1 MQKPLEG
8 IKVVELGVVLAAPY
22 CGLLLSDL
30 GADVIKIESPEGD
43 ETRGYLPFVGDTGFS
58 AFTAAINRSK
68 RSISLDLKN
77 PEAVQ
82 AYLKICAGA
91 DVVLENFRPGVSERL
106 GVGPD
111 AVKAVNPDIVYCAI
125 SGFGHKGPRAKD
137 AAMDFFIQAFSGQ
150 MSMIGEE
157 GSPSARIGGPM
168 MDITASLHG
177 ALGIVSALFRRGKTG
192 DGALV
197 QTSLLEG
204 QIACLSYM
212 WPAMQATGKPPGKMG
227 RGHPNFCPYQTFQ
240 AKDADVAI
248 ACLNDRM
255 FRNLAKTI
263 GQPELADDPNFATN
277 AKRVEHRAQTEAI
290 VEAYVSVRSAA
301 EVAEALRENGVPA
314 TPVNTLDKVRDDPQI
329 EALGGMLTVD
339 QPGVGKIELAHQALW
354 FDGER
359 AEAEGPA
366 PRLGEHGRDVLQEA
380 GLSEDAIS
388 ALVSNGAVLN
398 VK

>member
-8 IKVVELGVVLAAPY
+8 IKVVELGIVLAAPY

-30 GADVIKIESPEGD
+30 GADVIKVESPDGD
-43 ETRGYLPFVGDTGFS
+43 ETRRYLPFVEGSDFS

-77 PEAVQ
+77 PEAVN
-82 AYLKICAGA
+82 AYLRICEDA
-91 DVVLENFRPGVSERL
+91 DVVLENFRPGVSDRL
-106 GVGPD
+106 GVGPE
-111 AVKAVNPDIVYCAI
+111 AVKAINPDVIYCAI
-125 SGFGHKGPRAKD
+125 SGFGHKGPRAGD
-137 AAMDFFIQAFSGQ
+137 PAMDFFIQAFSGQ
-150 MSMIGEE
+150 MSMIGHED
-157 GSPSARIGGPM
+157 GPVARIGGPM

-177 ALGIVSALFRRGKTG
+177 ALGIVSALFKHNRTGKG
-192 DGALV
+192 SLV

-204 QIACLSYM
+204 QIASLSYM

-227 RGHPNFCPYQTFQ
+227 RGHPNFCPYQTFE

-255 FRNLAKTI
+255 FRNLAVTI
-263 GQPELADDPNFATN
+263 GQPGLADDPNFATN
-277 AKRVEHRAQTEAI
+277 AKRVENRPETEAI
-290 VEAYVSVRSAA
+290 VEAYVSSRTAQ
-301 EVAEALRENGVPA
+301 EVADAMRANGVPA
-314 TPVNTLDKVRDDPQI
+314 TPVNTLDKVKADPQV

-366 PRLGEHGRDVLQEA
+366 PKLGEHGVEVLAEA
-380 GLSEDAIS
+380 GFDNADIDALKS
-388 ALVSNGAVLN
+388 AGALIES
-398 VK
+398 

>member
-8 IKVVELGVVLAAPY
+8 IKVVELGIVLAAPY

-30 GADVIKIESPEGD
+30 GADVIKVESPDGD
-43 ETRGYLPFVGDTGFS
+43 ETRRYLPFVEGSDFS

-77 PEAVQ
+77 PEAVN
-82 AYLKICAGA
+82 AYLRVCEDA
-91 DVVLENFRPGVSERL
+91 DVVLENFRPGVSDRL
-106 GVGPD
+106 GVGPE
-111 AVKAVNPDIVYCAI
+111 AVKAINPDVIYCAI
-125 SGFGHKGPRAKD
+125 SGFGHKGPRAGD
-137 AAMDFFIQAFSGQ
+137 PAMDFFIQAFSGQ
-150 MSMIGEE
+150 MSMIGHED
-157 GSPSARIGGPM
+157 GPVARIGGPM

-177 ALGIVSALFRRGKTG
+177 ALGIVSALFKHNRTGKG
-192 DGALV
+192 SLV

-204 QIACLSYM
+204 QIASLSYM

-227 RGHPNFCPYQTFQ
+227 RGHPNFCPYQTFE

-255 FRNLAKTI
+255 FRNLAVTI

-277 AKRVEHRAQTEAI
+277 AKRVENRPETEAI
-290 VEAYVSVRSAA
+290 VEAYVSSRTAQ
-301 EVAEALRENGVPA
+301 EVADAMRANGVPA
-314 TPVNTLDKVRDDPQI
+314 TPVNTLDKVKADPQV

-366 PRLGEHGRDVLQEA
+366 PKLGEHGVEVLAEA
-380 GLSEDAIS
+380 GFDSAEIDALKS
-388 ALVSNGAVLN
+388 AGALIES
-398 VK
+398 

>member
-8 IKVVELGVVLAAPY
+8 IKVVELGIVLAAPY

-30 GADVIKIESPEGD
+30 GADVIKVESPDGD
-43 ETRGYLPFVGDTGFS
+43 ETRRYLPFVEGSDFS

-77 PEAVQ
+77 PEAVN
-82 AYLKICAGA
+82 AYLRICEDA
-91 DVVLENFRPGVSERL
+91 DVVLENFRPGVSDRL
-106 GVGPD
+106 GVGPE
-111 AVKAVNPDIVYCAI
+111 AVKAINPNVIYCAI
-125 SGFGHKGPRAKD
+125 SGFGHKGPRAGD
-137 AAMDFFIQAFSGQ
+137 PAMDFFIQAFSGQ
-150 MSMIGEE
+150 MSMIGHED
-157 GSPSARIGGPM
+157 GPVARIGGPM

-177 ALGIVSALFRRGKTG
+177 ALGIVSALFKHNRTGKG
-192 DGALV
+192 SLV

-204 QIACLSYM
+204 QIASLSYM

-227 RGHPNFCPYQTFQ
+227 RGHPNFCPYQTFE

-255 FRNLAKTI
+255 FRNLAVTI
-263 GQPELADDPNFATN
+263 DQPELADDPNFATN
-277 AKRVEHRAQTEAI
+277 AKRVENRPETEAI
-290 VEAYVSVRSAA
+290 VEAYVSSRTAQ
-301 EVAEALRENGVPA
+301 EVADAMRANGVPA
-314 TPVNTLDKVRDDPQI
+314 TPVNTLDKVKADPQV

-339 QPGVGKIELAHQALW
+339 QPGVGEIELAHQALW

-366 PRLGEHGRDVLQEA
+366 PKLGEHGVEVLAEA
-380 GLSEDAIS
+380 GFDSAEIDALKS
-388 ALVSNGAVLN
+388 AGALIES
-398 VK
+398 

>member
-8 IKVVELGVVLAAPY
+8 IKVVELGIVLAAPY

-30 GADVIKIESPEGD
+30 GADVIKVESPDGD
-43 ETRGYLPFVGDTGFS
+43 ETRRYLPFVEGSDFS

-77 PEAVQ
+77 PEAVN
-82 AYLKICAGA
+82 AYLRICEDA
-91 DVVLENFRPGVSERL
+91 DVVLENFRPGVSDRL
-106 GVGPD
+106 GVGPE
-111 AVKAVNPDIVYCAI
+111 AVEAINPDVIYCAI
-125 SGFGHKGPRAKD
+125 SGFGHKGPRAGD
-137 AAMDFFIQAFSGQ
+137 PAMDFFIQAFSGQ
-150 MSMIGEE
+150 MSMIGHED
-157 GSPSARIGGPM
+157 GPVARIGGPM

-177 ALGIVSALFRRGKTG
+177 ALGIVSALFKHNRTGKG
-192 DGALV
+192 SLV

-204 QIACLSYM
+204 QIASLSYM
-212 WPAMQATGKPPGKMG
+212 WPAMQTTGKPPGKMG
-227 RGHPNFCPYQTFQ
+227 RGHPNFCPYQTFE

-255 FRNLAKTI
+255 FRNLAVTI

-277 AKRVEHRAQTEAI
+277 AKRVENRPETEAI
-290 VEAYVSVRSAA
+290 VEAYVSSRTAQ
-301 EVAEALRENGVPA
+301 EVADAMRANGVPA
-314 TPVNTLDKVRDDPQI
+314 TPVNTLDKVKADPQV

-339 QPGVGKIELAHQALW
+339 QPGVGEIELAHQALW

-366 PRLGEHGRDVLQEA
+366 PKLGEHGVEVLAEA
-380 GLSEDAIS
+380 GFDNADIDALKS
-388 ALVSNGAVLN
+388 AGALIES
-398 VK
+398 

>member
-8 IKVVELGVVLAAPY
+8 IKVVELGIVLAAPY

-30 GADVIKIESPEGD
+30 GADVIKVESPDGD
-43 ETRGYLPFVGDTGFS
+43 ETRRYLPFVEGSDFS

-77 PEAVQ
+77 PEAVN
-82 AYLKICAGA
+82 AYLRICEDA
-91 DVVLENFRPGVSERL
+91 DVVLENFRPGVSDRL
-106 GVGPD
+106 GVGPE
-111 AVKAVNPDIVYCAI
+111 AVKAINPDVIYCAI
-125 SGFGHKGPRAKD
+125 SGFGHKGPRAGD
-137 AAMDFFIQAFSGQ
+137 PARDFFIQAFSGQ
-150 MSMIGEE
+150 MSMIGHED
-157 GSPSARIGGPM
+157 GPVARIGGPM

-177 ALGIVSALFRRGKTG
+177 ALGIVSALFKHNRTGKG
-192 DGALV
+192 SLV

-204 QIACLSYM
+204 QIASLSYM

-227 RGHPNFCPYQTFQ
+227 RGHPNFCPYQTFE

-255 FRNLAKTI
+255 FRNLAVTI

-277 AKRVEHRAQTEAI
+277 AKRVENRPETEAI
-290 VEAYVSVRSAA
+290 VEAYVSSRTAQ
-301 EVAEALRENGVPA
+301 EVADAMRANGVPA
-314 TPVNTLDKVRDDPQI
+314 TPVNTLDKVKADPQV

-339 QPGVGKIELAHQALW
+339 QPGIGKIELAHQALW

-366 PRLGEHGRDVLQEA
+366 PKLGEHGVEVLAEA
-380 GLSEDAIS
+380 GFDSAEIDALKS
-388 ALVSNGAVLN
+388 AGALIES
-398 VK
+398 

>member
-8 IKVVELGVVLAAPY
+8 IKVVELGIVLAAPY

-30 GADVIKIESPEGD
+30 GADVIKVESPDGD
-43 ETRGYLPFVGDTGFS
+43 ETRRYLPFVEGSDFS

-77 PEAVQ
+77 PEAVN
-82 AYLKICAGA
+82 AYLRICEDA
-91 DVVLENFRPGVSERL
+91 DVVLENFRPGVSDRL
-106 GVGPD
+106 GVGPE
-111 AVKAVNPDIVYCAI
+111 AVTAVNPDVIYCAI
-125 SGFGHKGPRAKD
+125 SGFGHKGPRAGD
-137 AAMDFFIQAFSGQ
+137 PAMDFFIQAFSGQ
-150 MSMIGEE
+150 MSMIGHED
-157 GSPSARIGGPM
+157 GPVARIGGPM

-177 ALGIVSALFRRGKTG
+177 ALGIVSALFKHNRTGKG
-192 DGALV
+192 SLV

-204 QIACLSYM
+204 QIASLSYM

-227 RGHPNFCPYQTFQ
+227 RGHPNFCPYQTFE

-255 FRNLAKTI
+255 FRNLAVTI

-277 AKRVEHRAQTEAI
+277 AKRVENRPETEAI
-290 VEAYVSVRSAA
+290 VEAYVSSRTAQ
-301 EVAEALRENGVPA
+301 EVADAMRANGVPA
-314 TPVNTLDKVRDDPQI
+314 TPVNTLDKVKADPQV

-339 QPGVGKIELAHQALW
+339 QPGVGEIELAHQALW

-359 AEAEGPA
+359 AEAKGPA
-366 PRLGEHGRDVLQEA
+366 PKLGEHGVEVLAEA
-380 GLSEDAIS
+380 GFHSAEIDALKS
-388 ALVSNGAVLN
+388 AGALIES
-398 VK
+398 

>member
-8 IKVVELGVVLAAPY
+8 IKVVELGIVLAAPY

-30 GADVIKIESPEGD
+30 GADVIKVESPDGD
-43 ETRGYLPFVGDTGFS
+43 ETRRYLPFVEGSDFS

-77 PEAVQ
+77 PEAVN
-82 AYLKICAGA
+82 AYLRICEDA
-91 DVVLENFRPGVSERL
+91 DVVLENFRPGVSDRL
-106 GVGPD
+106 GVGPE
-111 AVKAVNPDIVYCAI
+111 AVKAINPDVIYCAI
-125 SGFGHKGPRAKD
+125 SGFGHKGPRAGD
-137 AAMDFFIQAFSGQ
+137 PAMDFFIQAFSGQ
-150 MSMIGEE
+150 MSMIGHED
-157 GSPSARIGGPM
+157 GPVARIGGPM

-177 ALGIVSALFRRGKTG
+177 ALGIVSALFKHNRTGKG
-192 DGALV
+192 SLV

-204 QIACLSYM
+204 QIASLSYM

-227 RGHPNFCPYQTFQ
+227 RGHPNFCPYQTFE

-255 FRNLAKTI
+255 FRNLAVTI

-277 AKRVEHRAQTEAI
+277 AKRVENRPETEAI
-290 VEAYVSVRSAA
+290 VEAYVSSRTAQ
-301 EVAEALRENGVPA
+301 EVADAMRANGVPA
-314 TPVNTLDKVRDDPQI
+314 TPVNTLDKVKADPQF

-366 PRLGEHGRDVLQEA
+366 PKLGEHGVEVLAEA
-380 GLSEDAIS
+380 GFDSAEIDALKS
-388 ALVSNGAVLN
+388 AGALIES
-398 VK
+398 

>member
-8 IKVVELGVVLAAPY
+8 IKVVELGIVLAAPY

-30 GADVIKIESPEGD
+30 GADVIKVESPDGD
-43 ETRGYLPFVGDTGFS
+43 ETRRYLPFVEGSDFS

-77 PEAVQ
+77 PEAVN
-82 AYLKICAGA
+82 AYLRICEDA
-91 DVVLENFRPGVSERL
+91 DVVLENFRPGVSDRL
-106 GVGPD
+106 GVGPE
-111 AVKAVNPDIVYCAI
+111 AVKAINPDVIYCAI
-125 SGFGHKGPRAKD
+125 SGFGHKGPRAGD
-137 AAMDFFIQAFSGQ
+137 PAMDFFIQAFSGQ
-150 MSMIGEE
+150 MSMIGHED
-157 GSPSARIGGPM
+157 GPVARIGGPM

-177 ALGIVSALFRRGKTG
+177 ALGIVSALFKHNRTGKG
-192 DGALV
+192 SLV

-204 QIACLSYM
+204 QIASLSYM

-227 RGHPNFCPYQTFQ
+227 RGHPNFCPYQTFE

-255 FRNLAKTI
+255 FRNLAVTI

-277 AKRVEHRAQTEAI
+277 AKRVENRPETEAI
-290 VEAYVSVRSAA
+290 VEAYVSSRTAQ
-301 EVAEALRENGVPA
+301 EVADAMRANGVPA
-314 TPVNTLDKVRDDPQI
+314 TPVNTLDKVKADPQV
-329 EALGGMLTVD
+329 EALGGMLTVN

-366 PRLGEHGRDVLQEA
+366 PKLGEHGVEVLAEA
-380 GLSEDAIS
+380 GFDSAEIDALKS
-388 ALVSNGAVLN
+388 AGALIES
-398 VK
+398 

>member
-8 IKVVELGVVLAAPY
+8 IKVVELGIVLAAPY

-30 GADVIKIESPEGD
+30 GADVIKVESPDGD
-43 ETRGYLPFVGDTGFS
+43 ETRRYLPFVEGSDFS

-77 PEAVQ
+77 PEAVN
-82 AYLKICAGA
+82 AYLRICKDA
-91 DVVLENFRPGVSERL
+91 DVVLENFRPGVSDRL
-106 GVGPD
+106 GVGPE
-111 AVKAVNPDIVYCAI
+111 AVTAVNPDVIYCAI
-125 SGFGHKGPRAKD
+125 SGFGHKGPRAGD
-137 AAMDFFIQAFSGQ
+137 PAMDFFIQAFSGQ
-150 MSMIGEE
+150 MSMIGHED
-157 GSPSARIGGPM
+157 GPVARIGGPM

-177 ALGIVSALFRRGKTG
+177 ALGIVSALFKHNRTGKG
-192 DGALV
+192 SLV

-204 QIACLSYM
+204 QIASLSYM

-227 RGHPNFCPYQTFQ
+227 RGHPNFCPYQTFE

-255 FRNLAKTI
+255 FRNLAVTI

-277 AKRVEHRAQTEAI
+277 AKRVENRPETEAI
-290 VEAYVSVRSAA
+290 VEAYVSSRTAQ
-301 EVAEALRENGVPA
+301 EVADAMRANGVPA
-314 TPVNTLDKVRDDPQI
+314 TPVNTLDKVKADPQV

-366 PRLGEHGRDVLQEA
+366 PKLGEHGVEVLAEA
-380 GLSEDAIS
+380 GFDSAEIDALKS
-388 ALVSNGAVLN
+388 AGALIES
-398 VK
+398 

>member
-30 GADVIKIESPEGD
+30 GAEVIKVESPEGD
-43 ETRGYLPFVGDTGFS
+43 ETRRYLPFIGDTNFS

-77 PEAVQ
+77 PDAVK
-82 AYLKICAGA
+82 AYLKICENA
-91 DVVLENFRPGVSERL
+91 DVVLENFRPSVSDRL
-106 GVGPD
+106 GVGPA
-111 AVKAVNPDIVYCAI
+111 AVKAVNPDVIYCAI
-125 SGFGHKGPRAKD
+125 SGFGHKGPRANEP
-137 AAMDFFIQAFSGQ
+137 AMDFFIQAFSGQ
-150 MSMIGEE
+150 MSMIGHE
-157 GSPSARIGGPM
+157 GGPPARIGGPM

-177 ALGIVSALFRRGKTG
+177 ALGIVSALFKHGKTG
-192 DGALV
+192 AGSLV

-204 QIACLSYM
+204 QIASLCYM
-212 WPAMQATGKPPGKMG
+212 WPAMQETGMPPGRMG
-227 RGHPNFCPYQTFQ
+227 QGHPNFCPYQTFE

-255 FRNLAKTI
+255 FKNLAIAI

-277 AKRVEHRAQTEAI
+277 AKRVENRPETEAI
-290 VEAYVSVRSAA
+290 VEAYVSVRTAQ
-301 EVAEALRENGVPA
+301 EVADAMRENGVPA
-314 TPVNTLDKVRDDPQI
+314 TPVNTLDRVRDDPQI

-366 PRLGEHGRDVLQEA
+366 PRLGEHSRAVLTEA
-380 GLSEDAIS
+380 GLTELEINSLFS
-388 ALVSNGAVLN
+388 NNALIET
-398 VK
+398 

>member
-8 IKVVELGVVLAAPY
+8 IKVVELGIVLAAPY

-30 GADVIKIESPEGD
+30 GADVIKVESPDGD
-43 ETRGYLPFVGDTGFS
+43 ETRRYLPFVEGSDFS

-77 PEAVQ
+77 PEAVN
-82 AYLKICAGA
+82 AYLRICEDA
-91 DVVLENFRPGVSERL
+91 DVVLENFRPGVSDRL
-106 GVGPD
+106 GVGPE
-111 AVKAVNPDIVYCAI
+111 AVKAINPDVIYCAI
-125 SGFGHKGPRAKD
+125 SGFGHKGPRAGD
-137 AAMDFFIQAFSGQ
+137 PAMDFFIQAFSGQ
-150 MSMIGEE
+150 MSMIGHED
-157 GSPSARIGGPM
+157 GPVARIGGPM

-177 ALGIVSALFRRGKTG
+177 ALGIVSALFKHNRTGKG
-192 DGALV
+192 SLV

-204 QIACLSYM
+204 QIASLSYM

-227 RGHPNFCPYQTFQ
+227 RGHPNFCPYQTFE

-255 FRNLAKTI
+255 FRNLAVTI
-263 GQPELADDPNFATN
+263 GQPEMADDPNFATN
-277 AKRVEHRAQTEAI
+277 AKRVENRPETEAI
-290 VEAYVSVRSAA
+290 VEAYVSSRTAQ
-301 EVAEALRENGVPA
+301 EVADAMRANGVPA
-314 TPVNTLDKVRDDPQI
+314 TPVNTLDKVKADPQV

-339 QPGVGKIELAHQALW
+339 QPGVGEIELAHQALW

-366 PRLGEHGRDVLQEA
+366 PKLGEHGVEVLAEA
-380 GLSEDAIS
+380 GFDSAEIDALKS
-388 ALVSNGAVLN
+388 AGALIES
-398 VK
+398 

>member
-8 IKVVELGVVLAAPY
+8 IKVVELGIVLAAPY

-30 GADVIKIESPEGD
+30 GADVIKVESPDGD
-43 ETRGYLPFVGDTGFS
+43 ETRRYLPFVEGSDFS

-77 PEAVQ
+77 PEAVN
-82 AYLKICAGA
+82 AYLHICEDA
-91 DVVLENFRPGVSERL
+91 DVVLENFRPGVSDRL
-106 GVGPD
+106 GVGPE
-111 AVKAVNPDIVYCAI
+111 AVEAINPDVIYCAI
-125 SGFGHKGPRAKD
+125 SGFGHKGPRAGD
-137 AAMDFFIQAFSGQ
+137 PAMDFFIQAFSGQ
-150 MSMIGEE
+150 MSMIGHED
-157 GSPSARIGGPM
+157 GPVARIGGPM

-177 ALGIVSALFRRGKTG
+177 ALGIVSALFKHNRTGKG
-192 DGALV
+192 SLV

-204 QIACLSYM
+204 QIASLSYM

-227 RGHPNFCPYQTFQ
+227 RGHPNFCPYQTFE

-255 FRNLAKTI
+255 FRNLAITI

-277 AKRVEHRAQTEAI
+277 AKRVENRPETEAI
-290 VEAYVSVRSAA
+290 VEAYVSSRTAQ
-301 EVAEALRENGVPA
+301 EVADAMRANGVPA
-314 TPVNTLDKVRDDPQI
+314 TPVNTLDKVKADPQV

-339 QPGVGKIELAHQALW
+339 QPGVGEIELAHQALW

-366 PRLGEHGRDVLQEA
+366 PKLGEHGVEVLAEA
-380 GLSEDAIS
+380 GFDSAEIDALKS
-388 ALVSNGAVLN
+388 TGALIAS
-398 VK
+398 

>member
-8 IKVVELGVVLAAPY
+8 IKVVELGIVLAAPY

-30 GADVIKIESPEGD
+30 GADVIKVESPDGD
-43 ETRGYLPFVGDTGFS
+43 ETRRYLPFVEGSDFS

-77 PEAVQ
+77 PEAVN
-82 AYLKICAGA
+82 AYLRICKDA
-91 DVVLENFRPGVSERL
+91 DVVLENFRPGVSDRL
-106 GVGPD
+106 GVGPE
-111 AVKAVNPDIVYCAI
+111 AVTAVNPDVIYCAI
-125 SGFGHKGPRAKD
+125 SGFGHKGPRAGD
-137 AAMDFFIQAFSGQ
+137 PAMDFFIQAFSGQ
-150 MSMIGEE
+150 MSMIGHED
-157 GSPSARIGGPM
+157 GPVARIGGPM

-177 ALGIVSALFRRGKTG
+177 ALGIVSALFKHNRTGKG
-192 DGALV
+192 SLV

-204 QIACLSYM
+204 QIASLSYM

-227 RGHPNFCPYQTFQ
+227 RGHPNFCPYQTFE

-255 FRNLAKTI
+255 FRNLAVTI

-277 AKRVEHRAQTEAI
+277 AKRVENRPETEAI
-290 VEAYVSVRSAA
+290 VEAYVSSRTAQ
-301 EVAEALRENGVPA
+301 EVADAMRANGVPA
-314 TPVNTLDKVRDDPQI
+314 TPVNTLDKVKADPQV

-339 QPGVGKIELAHQALW
+339 QPGVGEIELAHQALW

-359 AEAEGPA
+359 AEAKGPA
-366 PRLGEHGRDVLQEA
+366 PKLGEHGVEVLAEA
-380 GLSEDAIS
+380 GFHSAEIDALKS
-388 ALVSNGAVLN
+388 AGALIES
-398 VK
+398 

>member
-8 IKVVELGVVLAAPY
+8 IKVVELGIVLAAPY

-30 GADVIKIESPEGD
+30 GADVIKVESPDGD
-43 ETRGYLPFVGDTGFS
+43 ETRRYLPFVEGSDFS

-77 PEAVQ
+77 PEAVN
-82 AYLKICAGA
+82 AYLRICKDA
-91 DVVLENFRPGVSERL
+91 DVVLENFRPGVSDRL
-106 GVGPD
+106 GVGPE
-111 AVKAVNPDIVYCAI
+111 AVKAINPDVIYCAI
-125 SGFGHKGPRAKD
+125 SGFGHKGPRAGD
-137 AAMDFFIQAFSGQ
+137 PAMDFFIQAFSGQ
-150 MSMIGEE
+150 MSMIGHED
-157 GSPSARIGGPM
+157 GPVARIGGPM

-177 ALGIVSALFRRGKTG
+177 ALGIVSALFKHNRTGKG
-192 DGALV
+192 SLV

-204 QIACLSYM
+204 QIASLSYM

-227 RGHPNFCPYQTFQ
+227 RGHPNFCPYQTFE

-255 FRNLAKTI
+255 FRNLAVTI

-277 AKRVEHRAQTEAI
+277 AKRVENRPETEAI
-290 VEAYVSVRSAA
+290 VKAYVSSRTAQ
-301 EVAEALRENGVPA
+301 EVADAMRANGVPA
-314 TPVNTLDKVRDDPQI
+314 TPVNTLDKVKADPQV

-339 QPGVGKIELAHQALW
+339 QPGVGEIELAHQALW

-366 PRLGEHGRDVLQEA
+366 PKLGEHGVEVLAEA
-380 GLSEDAIS
+380 GFDSAKIDALKS
-388 ALVSNGAVLN
+388 AGALIES
-398 VK
+398 

>member
-8 IKVVELGVVLAAPY
+8 IKVVELGIVLAAPY

-30 GADVIKIESPEGD
+30 GADVIKVESPDGD
-43 ETRGYLPFVGDTGFS
+43 ETRRYLPFVEGSDFS

-77 PEAVQ
+77 PEAVN
-82 AYLKICAGA
+82 AYLQICEDA
-91 DVVLENFRPGVSERL
+91 DVVLENFRPGVSDRL
-106 GVGPD
+106 GVGPE
-111 AVKAVNPDIVYCAI
+111 AVKAINPDVIYCAI
-125 SGFGHKGPRAKD
+125 SGFGHKGPRAGD
-137 AAMDFFIQAFSGQ
+137 PAMDVFIQAFSGQ
-150 MSMIGEE
+150 MSMIGHED
-157 GSPSARIGGPM
+157 GPVARIGGPM

-177 ALGIVSALFRRGKTG
+177 ALGIVSALFKHNRTGKG
-192 DGALV
+192 SLV

-204 QIACLSYM
+204 QIASLSYM

-227 RGHPNFCPYQTFQ
+227 RGHPNFCPYQTFE

-255 FRNLAKTI
+255 FRNLAITI

-277 AKRVEHRAQTEAI
+277 AKRVENRPETEAI
-290 VEAYVSVRSAA
+290 VEAYVSSRTAQ
-301 EVAEALRENGVPA
+301 EVADAMRANGVPA
-314 TPVNTLDKVRDDPQI
+314 TPVNTLDKVKADPQV

-339 QPGVGKIELAHQALW
+339 QPGVGEIELAHQALW

-366 PRLGEHGRDVLQEA
+366 PKLGEHGVEVLAEA
-380 GLSEDAIS
+380 GFDSAEIDALKS
-388 ALVSNGAVLN
+388 AGALIES
-398 VK
+398 

>member
-30 GADVIKIESPEGD
+30 GAEVIKVESPEGD
-43 ETRGYLPFVGDTGFS
+43 ETRRYLPFVGDTGFS

-77 PEAVQ
+77 PDAVK
-82 AYLKICAGA
+82 AYLKICEDA
-91 DVVLENFRPGVSERL
+91 DVVLENFRPSVSDRL
-106 GVGPD
+106 GVGPE
-111 AVKAVNPDIVYCAI
+111 AVKAVNPDVIYCAI
-125 SGFGHKGPRAKD
+125 SGFGHKGPRANEP
-137 AAMDFFIQAFSGQ
+137 AMDFFIQAFSGQ
-150 MSMIGEE
+150 MSMIGHE
-157 GSPSARIGGPM
+157 GGPPARIGGPM

-177 ALGIVSALFRRGKTG
+177 ALGIVSALFKHGKTG
-192 DGALV
+192 KGSLV

-204 QIACLSYM
+204 QIASLCYM
-212 WPAMQATGKPPGKMG
+212 WPAMQATGVPPGRMG
-227 RGHPNFCPYQTFQ
+227 RGHPNFCPYQTFE

-255 FRNLAKTI
+255 FKNLAITI

-277 AKRVEHRAQTEAI
+277 AKRVENRPETEAI
-290 VEAYVSVRSAA
+290 VEAYVSVRTAQ

-314 TPVNTLDKVRDDPQI
+314 TPVNTLDRVRDDPQI

-366 PRLGEHGRDVLQEA
+366 PRLGEHSRAVLAEA
-380 GLSEDAIS
+380 GLTELEINSLLDNK
-388 ALVSNGAVLN
+388 ALIET
-398 VK
+398 

>member
-8 IKVVELGVVLAAPY
+8 IKVVELGIVLAAPY

-30 GADVIKIESPEGD
+30 GADVIKVESPDGD
-43 ETRGYLPFVGDTGFS
+43 ETRRYLPFVEGSDFS

-77 PEAVQ
+77 PEAVN
-82 AYLKICAGA
+82 AYLQICEDA
-91 DVVLENFRPGVSERL
+91 DVVLENFRPGVSDRL
-106 GVGPD
+106 GVGPE
-111 AVKAVNPDIVYCAI
+111 AVKAINPDVIYCAI
-125 SGFGHKGPRAKD
+125 SGFGHKGPRAGD
-137 AAMDFFIQAFSGQ
+137 PAMDFFIQAFSGQ
-150 MSMIGEE
+150 MSMIGHED
-157 GSPSARIGGPM
+157 GPVARIGGPM

-177 ALGIVSALFRRGKTG
+177 ALGIVSALFKHNRTGKG
-192 DGALV
+192 SLV

-204 QIACLSYM
+204 QIASLSYM

-227 RGHPNFCPYQTFQ
+227 RGHPNFCPYQTFE

-255 FRNLAKTI
+255 FRNLAITI

-277 AKRVEHRAQTEAI
+277 AKRVENRPETEAI
-290 VEAYVSVRSAA
+290 VEAYVSSRTAQ
-301 EVAEALRENGVPA
+301 EVADAMRANGVPA
-314 TPVNTLDKVRDDPQI
+314 TPVNTLDKVKTDPQV

-339 QPGVGKIELAHQALW
+339 QPGVGEIELAHQALW

-366 PRLGEHGRDVLQEA
+366 PKLGEHGVEVLAEA
-380 GLSEDAIS
+380 GFDSAEIDALKS
-388 ALVSNGAVLN
+388 AGALIES
-398 VK
+398 

>member
-30 GADVIKIESPEGD
+30 GADVIKVESPEGD
-43 ETRGYLPFVGDTGFS
+43 ETRRYLPFVGDTGFS

-77 PEAVQ
+77 PDAVK
-82 AYLKICAGA
+82 AYLKICEDA
-91 DVVLENFRPGVSERL
+91 DVVLENFRPSVSDRL
-106 GVGPD
+106 GVGPE
-111 AVKAVNPDIVYCAI
+111 AVKAVNPDVIYCAI
-125 SGFGHKGPRAKD
+125 SGFGHKGPRANEP
-137 AAMDFFIQAFSGQ
+137 AMDFFIQAFSGQ
-150 MSMIGEE
+150 MSMIGHED
-157 GSPSARIGGPM
+157 GPPARIGGPM

-177 ALGIVSALFRRGKTG
+177 ALGIVSALFKHGKTG
-192 DGALV
+192 KGSLV

-204 QIACLSYM
+204 QIASLSYM
-212 WPAMQATGKPPGKMG
+212 WPAMQATGTPPGRMG
-227 RGHPNFCPYQTFQ
+227 RGHPNFCPYQTFE

-255 FRNLAKTI
+255 FKNLAITI

-277 AKRVEHRAQTEAI
+277 AKRVENRPETEAI
-290 VEAYVSVRSAA
+290 VEAYVSVRTAQ
-301 EVAEALRENGVPA
+301 EVADALREHGVPA
-314 TPVNTLDKVRDDPQI
+314 TPVNTLDRVRDDPQI
-329 EALGGMLTVD
+329 AALGGMLTIN
-339 QPGVGKIELAHQALW
+339 QPEVGKIELAHQALW

-366 PRLGEHGRDVLQEA
+366 PKLGEHSRMILAEA
-380 GLSEDAIS
+380 GLDSSEIE
-388 ALVSNGAVLN
+388 ALAENGVF
-398 VK
+398 KES

>member
-8 IKVVELGVVLAAPY
+8 IKVVELGIVLAAPY

-30 GADVIKIESPEGD
+30 GADVIKVESPDGD
-43 ETRGYLPFVGDTGFS
+43 ETRRYLPFVEGSDFS

-77 PEAVQ
+77 PEAVN
-82 AYLKICAGA
+82 AYLRICEDA
-91 DVVLENFRPGVSERL
+91 DVVLENFRPGVSDRL
-106 GVGPD
+106 GVGPE
-111 AVKAVNPDIVYCAI
+111 AVKAINPDVIYCAI
-125 SGFGHKGPRAKD
+125 SGFGHKGPRAGD
-137 AAMDFFIQAFSGQ
+137 PAMDFFIQAFSGQ
-150 MSMIGEE
+150 MSMIGHED
-157 GSPSARIGGPM
+157 GPVARIGGPM

-177 ALGIVSALFRRGKTG
+177 ALGIVSALFKHNRTGKG
-192 DGALV
+192 SLV

-204 QIACLSYM
+204 QIASLSYM

-227 RGHPNFCPYQTFQ
+227 RGHPNFCPYQTFE

-255 FRNLAKTI
+255 FRNLAVTI

-277 AKRVEHRAQTEAI
+277 AKRVENRPETEAI
-290 VEAYVSVRSAA
+290 VEAYVSSRTAQ
-301 EVAEALRENGVPA
+301 EVADAMRANGVPA
-314 TPVNTLDKVRDDPQI
+314 TPVNTLDKVKADPQV

-366 PRLGEHGRDVLQEA
+366 PKLGEHGVEVLAEA
-380 GLSEDAIS
+380 GFDNADIDALKS
-388 ALVSNGAVLN
+388 AGALIES
-398 VK
+398 

>member
-30 GADVIKIESPEGD
+30 GAEVIKIESPEGD
-43 ETRGYLPFVGDTGFS
+43 ETRRYLPLIGDTEFS

-68 RSISLDLKN
+68 RSISLDLKK
-77 PEAVQ
+77 PEAVA
-82 AYLKICAGA
+82 AYLKICEGA

-111 AVKAVNPDIVYCAI
+111 AVKKVNPDVIYCAI

-157 GSPSARIGGPM
+157 GGPSARIGGPM

-177 ALGIVSALFRRGKTG
+177 ALGIVSALFKHGRTG
-192 DGALV
+192 AGSLV

-204 QIACLSYM
+204 QIAGLSYM

-240 AKDADVAI
+240 AKDADIAI

-255 FRNLAKTI
+255 FKNLAITI

-277 AKRVEHRAQTEAI
+277 AKRVENRPETEAI
-290 VEAYVSVRSAA
+290 VEAYVSQRTAV

-314 TPVNTLDKVRDDPQI
+314 TPVNTLDRVRDDQQI
-329 EALGGMLTVD
+329 EALGGMLKID
-339 QPGVGKIELAHQALW
+339 QPGVGEIEVAHQALW

-366 PRLGEHGRDVLQEA
+366 PGLGQHSREILAEA
-380 GLSEDAIS
+380 GYSS
-388 ALVSNGAVLN
+388 AEIDTMFAEKTALTAD
-398 VK
+398 

>member
-8 IKVVELGVVLAAPY
+8 IKVVELGIVLAAPY

-30 GADVIKIESPEGD
+30 GADVIKVESPDGD
-43 ETRGYLPFVGDTGFS
+43 ETRRYLPFVEGSDFS

-77 PEAVQ
+77 PEAVN
-82 AYLKICAGA
+82 AYLRICEDA
-91 DVVLENFRPGVSERL
+91 DVVLENFRPGVSDRL
-106 GVGPD
+106 GVGPE
-111 AVKAVNPDIVYCAI
+111 AVKAINPDVIYCAI
-125 SGFGHKGPRAKD
+125 SGFGHKGPRAGD
-137 AAMDFFIQAFSGQ
+137 PAMDFFIQAFSGQ
-150 MSMIGEE
+150 MSMIGHED
-157 GSPSARIGGPM
+157 GPVARIGGPM

-177 ALGIVSALFRRGKTG
+177 ALGIVSALFKHNRTGKG
-192 DGALV
+192 SLV

-204 QIACLSYM
+204 QIASLSYM

-227 RGHPNFCPYQTFQ
+227 RGHPNFCPYQTFE

-255 FRNLAKTI
+255 FRNLAVTI
-263 GQPELADDPNFATN
+263 GQPEMADDPNFATN
-277 AKRVEHRAQTEAI
+277 AKRVENRPETEAI
-290 VEAYVSVRSAA
+290 VEAYVSSRTAQ
-301 EVAEALRENGVPA
+301 EVADAMRANGVPA
-314 TPVNTLDKVRDDPQI
+314 TPVNTLDKVKADPQV

-366 PRLGEHGRDVLQEA
+366 PKLGEHGVEVLAEA
-380 GLSEDAIS
+380 GFDNADIDALKS
-388 ALVSNGAVLN
+388 AGALIES
-398 VK
+398 

>member
-8 IKVVELGVVLAAPY
+8 IKVVELGIVLAAPY

-30 GADVIKIESPEGD
+30 GADVIKVESPDGD
-43 ETRGYLPFVGDTGFS
+43 ETRRYLPFVEGSDFS

-77 PEAVQ
+77 PEAVN
-82 AYLKICAGA
+82 AYLRICEDA
-91 DVVLENFRPGVSERL
+91 DVVLENFRPGVSDRL
-106 GVGPD
+106 GVGPE
-111 AVKAVNPDIVYCAI
+111 AVKAINPDVIYCAI
-125 SGFGHKGPRAKD
+125 SGFGHKGPRAGD
-137 AAMDFFIQAFSGQ
+137 PAMDFFIQAFSGQ
-150 MSMIGEE
+150 MSMIGHED
-157 GSPSARIGGPM
+157 GPVARIGGPM

-177 ALGIVSALFRRGKTG
+177 ALGIVSALFKHNRTGKG
-192 DGALV
+192 SLV

-204 QIACLSYM
+204 QIASLSYM

-227 RGHPNFCPYQTFQ
+227 RGHPNFCPYQTFE

-255 FRNLAKTI
+255 FRNLAVTI

-277 AKRVEHRAQTEAI
+277 AKRVENRPETEAI
-290 VEAYVSVRSAA
+290 VEAYVSSRTAQ
-301 EVAEALRENGVPA
+301 EVADAMRANGVPA
-314 TPVNTLDKVRDDPQI
+314 TPVNTLDKVKADPQV

-366 PRLGEHGRDVLQEA
+366 PKLGEHGVEVLAEA
-380 GLSEDAIS
+380 GFDSAEIDALKS
-388 ALVSNGAVLN
+388 AGALIES
-398 VK
+398 

>member
-8 IKVVELGVVLAAPY
+8 IKVVELGIVLAAPY

-30 GADVIKIESPEGD
+30 GADVIKVESPDGD
-43 ETRGYLPFVGDTGFS
+43 ETRRYLPFVEGSDFS

-77 PEAVQ
+77 PEAVN
-82 AYLKICAGA
+82 AYLRICEDA
-91 DVVLENFRPGVSERL
+91 DVVLENFRPGVSDRL
-106 GVGPD
+106 GVGPE
-111 AVKAVNPDIVYCAI
+111 AVKAINPDVIYCAI
-125 SGFGHKGPRAKD
+125 SGFGHKGPRAGD
-137 AAMDFFIQAFSGQ
+137 PAMDFFIQAFSGQ
-150 MSMIGEE
+150 MSMIGHED
-157 GSPSARIGGPM
+157 GPVARIGGPM

-177 ALGIVSALFRRGKTG
+177 ALGIVSALFKHNRTGKG
-192 DGALV
+192 SLV

-204 QIACLSYM
+204 QIASLSYM

-227 RGHPNFCPYQTFQ
+227 RGHPNFCPYQTFE

-255 FRNLAKTI
+255 FRNLAVTI
-263 GQPELADDPNFATN
+263 GQPEMADDPNFATN
-277 AKRVEHRAQTEAI
+277 AKRVENRPETEAI
-290 VEAYVSVRSAA
+290 VEAYVSSRTAQ
-301 EVAEALRENGVPA
+301 EVADAMRANGVPA
-314 TPVNTLDKVRDDPQI
+314 TPVNTLDKVKADPQV

-366 PRLGEHGRDVLQEA
+366 PKLGEHGVEVLAEA
-380 GLSEDAIS
+380 GFDSAEIDALKS
-388 ALVSNGAVLN
+388 AGALIES
-398 VK
+398 

>member
-8 IKVVELGVVLAAPY
+8 IKVVELGIVLAAPY

-30 GADVIKIESPEGD
+30 GADVIKVESPDGD
-43 ETRGYLPFVGDTGFS
+43 ETRRYLPFVEGSDFS

-77 PEAVQ
+77 PEAVN
-82 AYLKICAGA
+82 AYLRICEDA
-91 DVVLENFRPGVSERL
+91 DVVLENFRPGVSDRL
-106 GVGPD
+106 GVGPE
-111 AVKAVNPDIVYCAI
+111 AVKAINPDVIYCAI
-125 SGFGHKGPRAKD
+125 SGFGHKGPRAGD
-137 AAMDFFIQAFSGQ
+137 PAMDFFIQAFSGQ
-150 MSMIGEE
+150 MSMIGHED
-157 GSPSARIGGPM
+157 GPVARIGGPM

-177 ALGIVSALFRRGKTG
+177 ALGIVSALFKHNRTGKG
-192 DGALV
+192 SLV

-204 QIACLSYM
+204 QIASLSYM

-227 RGHPNFCPYQTFQ
+227 RGHPNFCPYQTFE

-255 FRNLAKTI
+255 FRNLAITI

-277 AKRVEHRAQTEAI
+277 AKRVENRPETEAI
-290 VEAYVSVRSAA
+290 VEAYVSSRTAQ
-301 EVAEALRENGVPA
+301 EVADAMRANGVPA
-314 TPVNTLDKVRDDPQI
+314 TPVNTLDKVKADPQV

-339 QPGVGKIELAHQALW
+339 QPGVGEIELAHQALW

-366 PRLGEHGRDVLQEA
+366 PKLGEHGVEVLVEA
-380 GLSEDAIS
+380 GFDSAEIDALKS
-388 ALVSNGAVLN
+388 AGALIES
-398 VK
+398 

>member
-8 IKVVELGVVLAAPY
+8 IKVVELGIVLAAPY

-30 GADVIKIESPEGD
+30 GADVIKVESPDGD
-43 ETRGYLPFVGDTGFS
+43 ETRRYLPFVEGSDFS

-77 PEAVQ
+77 PEAVN
-82 AYLKICAGA
+82 AYLQICEDA
-91 DVVLENFRPGVSERL
+91 DVVLENFRPGVSDRL
-106 GVGPD
+106 GVGPE
-111 AVKAVNPDIVYCAI
+111 AVKAINPDVIYCAI
-125 SGFGHKGPRAKD
+125 SGFGHKGPRAGD
-137 AAMDFFIQAFSGQ
+137 PAMDFFIQAFSGQ
-150 MSMIGEE
+150 MSMIGHED
-157 GSPSARIGGPM
+157 GPVARIGGPM

-177 ALGIVSALFRRGKTG
+177 ALGIVSALFKHNRTGKG
-192 DGALV
+192 SLV

-204 QIACLSYM
+204 QIASLSYM

-227 RGHPNFCPYQTFQ
+227 RGHPNFCPYQTFE

-255 FRNLAKTI
+255 FRNLAITI

-277 AKRVEHRAQTEAI
+277 AKRVENRPETEAI
-290 VEAYVSVRSAA
+290 VEAYVSSRTAQ
-301 EVAEALRENGVPA
+301 EVADAMRANGVPA
-314 TPVNTLDKVRDDPQI
+314 TPVNTLDKVKADPQV

-339 QPGVGKIELAHQALW
+339 QPGVGEIELAHQALW

-366 PRLGEHGRDVLQEA
+366 PKLGEHGVEVLAEA
-380 GLSEDAIS
+380 GFDSAEIDALKS
-388 ALVSNGAVLN
+388 TGALIES
-398 VK
+398 

>member
-8 IKVVELGVVLAAPY
+8 IKVVELGIVLAAPY

-30 GADVIKIESPEGD
+30 GADVIKVESPDGD
-43 ETRGYLPFVGDTGFS
+43 ETRRYLPFVEGSDFS

-68 RSISLDLKN
+68 RSVSLDLKN
-77 PEAVQ
+77 PEAVN
-82 AYLKICAGA
+82 AYLRICEDA
-91 DVVLENFRPGVSERL
+91 DVVLENFRPGVSDRL
-106 GVGPD
+106 GVGPE
-111 AVKAVNPDIVYCAI
+111 AVEAINPDVIYCAI
-125 SGFGHKGPRAKD
+125 SGFGHKGPRAGD
-137 AAMDFFIQAFSGQ
+137 PAMDFFIQAFSGQ
-150 MSMIGEE
+150 MSMIGHED
-157 GSPSARIGGPM
+157 GPVARIGGPM

-177 ALGIVSALFRRGKTG
+177 ALGIVSALFKHNRTGKG
-192 DGALV
+192 SLV

-204 QIACLSYM
+204 QIASLSYM

-227 RGHPNFCPYQTFQ
+227 RGHPNFCPYQTFE

-255 FRNLAKTI
+255 FRNLAVTI

-277 AKRVEHRAQTEAI
+277 AKRVENRPETEAI
-290 VEAYVSVRSAA
+290 VEAYVSSRTAQ
-301 EVAEALRENGVPA
+301 EVADAMRANGVPA
-314 TPVNTLDKVRDDPQI
+314 TPVNTLDKVKADPQV

-366 PRLGEHGRDVLQEA
+366 PKLGEHGVEVLAEA
-380 GLSEDAIS
+380 GFDSAEIDALKS
-388 ALVSNGAVLN
+388 AGALIES
-398 VK
+398 